1 MVDFIGA
8 VRDPQFR
15 QGVGQGLVDAA
26 GRGLAMIGGAPVD
39 LTTMFLRPL
48 GYSVPDEQIIGS
60 SEYLGRQ
67 MADMG
72 LISQARNPAAEFLSA
87 LLIPDPTDI
96 QKLAPYVQRA
106 MNADLVAA
114 RPSTP
119 GAAMRAQ
126 RGSVGVEPSGL
137 EGYRIKNTPLGK
149 TYRTEKGSI
158 SVMENSPY
166 SPRPNSITEFFV
178 DETERGKGVGK
189 KILDDV
195 LSQYDAESVSAA
207 VSSPASLNLF
217 YQKGFR
223 PISNPSASKEEA
235 LKMMRE
241 DSSVTMVVP
250 PRSQAPREEALR
262 IAQENAAKPVSEG
275 GSVGVEKPKFPAVKP
290 GDIKTSYRG
299 GEIIQKRKFDN
310 DTEIELT
317 VSIDK
322 DDNLAS
328 AYLDAGGSGLE
339 TDGEVPTGTGTATA
353 MYKNALRWAKDK
365 GVGWISDSILSDQS
379 QRMYE
384 RLIEQGIPFEL
395 GGLPGYPSQ
404 YFLSAE
410 KLATLPDKVL
420 AAKYSSENIDD
431 GMPRLFDLLAAETSP
446 PRPQAPR
453 EEALRIAQENAAKP
467 VSEGGL
473 GLPPDNTA
481 MDRARAMGFDDAD
494 LYHGTTNDFPA
505 FKVSDRSNVYATDEP
520 RIADIYANAIGRHR
534 GLREVNAGPNVMPL
548 MYRGKLIEVS
558 DQGAGGGGW
567 VKDNLAAAL
576 GTEPKRNLYKEVP
589 SKGYSGVKIKE
600 MDDLGGRQS
609 QYVFPD
615 PSVLRSR
622 FAAFDPARRYESD
635 LLGSVD
641 PRLLAILGPA
651 TAAAVYG
658 LGELYANQRRDE
670 QTR

>member
-8 VRDPQFR
+8 ARDPQFR
-15 QGVGQGLVDAA
+15 QDVGQGLVDAF
-26 GRGLAMIGGAPVD
+26 GRGLSMIGGAPVD

-48 GYSVPDEQIIGS
+48 GYSVPDEQIVGS
-60 SEYLGRQ
+60 SEYIGRQ
-67 MADMG
+67 MANLG
-72 LISQARNPAAEFLSA
+72 LISETRNPAAEFLSA

-106 MNADLVAA
+106 MSADLVAA

-126 RGSVGVEPSGL
+126 R
-137 EGYRIKNTPLGK
+137 
-149 TYRTEKGSI
+149 
-158 SVMENSPY
+158 
-166 SPRPNSITEFFV
+166 
-178 DETERGKGVGK
+178 
-189 KILDDV
+189 
-195 LSQYDAESVSAA
+195 
-207 VSSPASLNLF
+207 
-217 YQKGFR
+217 
-223 PISNPSASKEEA
+223 
-235 LKMMRE
+235 
-241 DSSVTMVVP
+241 
-250 PRSQAPREEALR
+250 
-262 IAQENAAKPVSEG
+262 

-310 DTEIELT
+310 DTEIQLT
-317 VSIDK
+317 VNINPE
-322 DDNLAS
+322 DNLAS
-328 AYLDAGGSGLE
+328 AYLEAGGRGLE

-353 MYKNALRWAKDK
+353 MYKNALQWAKDK
-365 GVGWISDSILSDQS
+365 GVGWISDSIMSNQS

-410 KLATLPDKVL
+410 KLATVPNKVL
-420 AAKYSSENIDD
+420 ATKYSSENIDD
-431 GMPRLFDLLAAETSP
+431 AMPRLFDLLAAETSP

-453 EEALRIAQENAAKP
+453 EESLRIAQENAAKP

-481 MDRARAMGFDDAD
+481 MDRARAMGFDTPT
-494 LYHGTTNDFPA
+494 YRGTSA
-505 FKVSDRSNVYATDEP
+505 EEVYARPGTYSSGNID
-520 RIADIYANAIGRHR
+520 YANRFATGENANIIPLLIRRGEEYLPTNKSVIEGIGYSPEMQR
-534 GLREVNAGPNVMPL
+534 
-548 MYRGKLIEVS
+548 EVS
-558 DQGAGGGGW
+558 DIGAETVSWVNPNRIDRGASGW
-567 VKDNLAAAL
+567 GDDASQFYSMN
-576 GTEPKRNLYKEVP
+576 P
-589 SKGYSGVKIKE
+589 SNI
-600 MDDLGGRQS
+600 
-609 QYVFPD
+609 
-615 PSVLRSR
+615 RSR